1 MKLNYSQKILTA
13 SVVIFFS
20 VLNFDAI
27 FTNLLISKIYD
38 INDKV
43 SQLNTS
49 SFERERELNLRDSV
63 ASTKLDREKL
73 SGYFVSAGNLETLE
87 FTKYLEDLARENQ
100 VKQTKV
106 LSLEPLRGME
116 SSSVVST
123 IRYKFNVSG
132 SWSGVYSFLQAVEL
146 LPRVAV
152 LNSVSLRKDSD
163 SKLWSADLDFS
174 VVNLKK

>member
-20 VLNFDAI
+20 VLTFDAI

-63 ASTKLDREKL
+63 AGTKLDREKL

-123 IRYKFNVSG
+123 STSG
-132 SWSGVYSFLQAVEL
+132 PGTA
-146 LPRVAV
+146 PRSPQRCPS
-152 LNSVSLRKDSD
+152 NP
-163 SKLWSADLDFS
+163 
-174 VVNLKK
+174 